1 MNSTEEGN
9 LTDIIV
15 RALATELKTSEADV
29 RSARSLKADL
39 RMDSIAV
46 VNVAFVIEDE
56 FDIEI
61 EIDENDEFDSVAGI
75 AAIVRRVLEARRV
88 GGADEG

>member
-15 RALATELKTSEADV
+15 RALATELKTSETAV

-46 VNVAFVIEDE
+46 VNVAFMIEDE

-88 GGADEG
+88 GGADGG